1 MNSEAELRALVARLQ
16 DQLDGLG
23 RRLANREGAQI
34 GSPWP
39 HDRALSC
46 PTCSDVIAF
55 FDTRNGEVRGGYRSE
70 FHVRFVPAGTFTV
83 LCKRCS
89 GHVEFSSHGVVLD
102 MLQLAG
108 RRPGDPLDAAG
119 AAPTR

>member
-1 MNSEAELRALVARLQ
+1 MTVEELAQLVTRLQ
-16 DQLDGLG
+16 DQVEGLG

-34 GSPWP
+34 GAPWP
-39 HDRALSC
+39 HDRQLSC
-46 PTCSDVIAF
+46 PTCADVIAF
-55 FDTRNGEVRGGYRSE
+55 LDTRNGEVRGGYRSE

-89 GHVEFSSHGVVLD
+89 GHVEFSNMGVPLD

-108 RRPGDPLDAAG
+108 RKPGDPIGAAG